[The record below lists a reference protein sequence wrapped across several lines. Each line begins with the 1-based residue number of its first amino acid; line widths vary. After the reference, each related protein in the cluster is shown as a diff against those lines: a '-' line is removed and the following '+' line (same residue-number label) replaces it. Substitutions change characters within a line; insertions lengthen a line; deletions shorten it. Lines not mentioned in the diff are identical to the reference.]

1 MGYAAKVKL
10 ARAARADHATS
21 FTSHGVAKSG
31 RAGTRKLLRKGYAPK
46 GDPLFGDYAPQDEGC
61 PIEKTISRGIAAHE
75 WAVNEKRLN
84 SEKREKRL
92 G

>member
-10 ARAARADHATS
+10 ARAHRWDVAGFH
-21 FTSHGVAKSG
+21 TSHGTAKSG
-31 RAGTRKLLRKGYAPK
+31 RAGTGKLLRAGYAPK
-46 GDPLFGDYAPQDEGC
+46 GDPLFGDYKPQDEGC